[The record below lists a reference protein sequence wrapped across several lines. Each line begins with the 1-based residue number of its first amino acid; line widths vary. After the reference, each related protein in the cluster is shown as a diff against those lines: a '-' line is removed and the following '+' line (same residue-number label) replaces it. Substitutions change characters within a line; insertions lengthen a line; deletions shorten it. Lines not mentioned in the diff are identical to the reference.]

1 MYVAA
6 TMIVRLEL
14 SYLFILCNQMPQ
26 IRGLS
31 IICWAEQK
39 KKKKKKILK
48 SVNVVL

>member
-31 IICWAEQK
+31 IICLEEPK